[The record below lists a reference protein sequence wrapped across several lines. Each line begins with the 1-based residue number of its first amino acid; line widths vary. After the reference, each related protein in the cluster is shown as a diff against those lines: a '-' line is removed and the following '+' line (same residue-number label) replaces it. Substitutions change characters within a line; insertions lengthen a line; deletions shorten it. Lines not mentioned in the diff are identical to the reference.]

1 MGSPAID
8 LAHLSDRFY
17 RSRQSVV
24 SASSEGGKS
33 LGLAIV
39 KRVAE
44 LHCGKVSVISKP
56 ALGATVRLSL
66 PWS

>member
-24 SASSEGGKS
+24 PSSSEGGKS
-33 LGLAIV
+33 LSLTIV

-44 LHCGKVSVISKP
+44 LHCGKVSVMSKP
-56 ALGATVRLSL
+56 ALGTKVTLSL